1 MSTPINH
8 TLQERQEREFNQQRL
23 RDGMIHN
30 AVETRRAD
38 EVKIM
43 QKVNAVNREAFTQR
57 FPNQIEHH
65 MRLISE
71 RLQACLTKPENMQLD
86 RPDTWPATADEIFA
100 LSHALKDLNEVR
112 RDWRLPDVE

>member
-1 MSTPINH
+1 MSNPTPVI
-8 TLQERQEREFNQQRL
+8 

-30 AVETRRAD
+30 ARESRAVD
-38 EVKIM
+38 DTKIL

-71 RLQACLTKPENMQLD
+71 RLQGCLTKPQTFVMD
-86 RPDTWPATADEIFA
+86 HPDTWPATADEIFA
-100 LSHALKDLNEVR
+100 LSHALKNLNEVR
-112 RDWRLPDVE
+112 RDWRLPDPE

>member
-1 MSTPINH
+1 MSNPTPHI
-8 TLQERQEREFNQQRL
+8 

-30 AVETRRAD
+30 AQQARAAD
-38 EVKIM
+38 ETKIM

-71 RLQACLTKPENMQLD
+71 RLQACLTKPPTFVMDQPL
-86 RPDTWPATADEIFA
+86 TWPATADEIFA
-100 LSHALKDLNEVR
+100 LSHALKNLNEVR

>member
-1 MSTPINH
+1 MSNPTPVI
-8 TLQERQEREFNQQRL
+8 
-23 RDGMIHN
+23 RDGIIHN

-38 EVKIM
+38 DTKIL

-71 RLQACLTKPENMQLD
+71 RLQACLTKPPTFVMDQ
-86 RPDTWPATADEIFA
+86 PDTWPATADEIFA
-100 LSHALKDLNEVR
+100 LSHALKNLNEVR
-112 RDWRLPDVE
+112 RDWRLPDPE

>member
-1 MSTPINH
+1 MADTTPN
-8 TLQERQEREFNQQRL
+8 L

-30 AVETRRAD
+30 ARESRAVDET
-38 EVKIM
+38 KIM

-71 RLQACLTKPENMQLD
+71 RLQACLTKPPTFVMDQ
-86 RPDTWPATADEIFA
+86 PVTWPATADEIFA
-100 LSHALKDLNEVR
+100 LSHALKNLNEVR
-112 RDWRLPDVE
+112 RDWRLPEPE

>member
-1 MSTPINH
+1 MADTTP
-8 TLQERQEREFNQQRL
+8 QL

-30 AVETRRAD
+30 AVESRRAD
-38 EVKIM
+38 ETKIM

-71 RLQACLTKPENMQLD
+71 RLQACLTKPQGFVLD
-86 RPDTWPATADEIFA
+86 QPNTWPASTDDIFA
-100 LSHALKDLNEVR
+100 LAHALKDLNTVR
-112 RDWRLPDVE
+112 QDWRLPDPE